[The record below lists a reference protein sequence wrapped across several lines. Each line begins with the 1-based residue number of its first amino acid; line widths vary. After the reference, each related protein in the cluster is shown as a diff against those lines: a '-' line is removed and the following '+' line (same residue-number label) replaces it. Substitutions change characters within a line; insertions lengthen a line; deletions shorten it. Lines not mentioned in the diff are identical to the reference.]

1 MSLFKLK
8 GTLNS
13 RAKII
18 LTFLGFGIL
27 FFIWFGLTFGKNPII
42 AGAILPN
49 PWAVL
54 LSFGEMYRENQLMT
68 NITRS
73 IGLNLAG
80 YLEAVIIAIPFGFL
94 IGLYPFFRG
103 TFQRQVDALRFV
115 PLTAVTGL
123 FIIWFG
129 INIGMKVHFLAFGIF
144 IYLLPI
150 VVQRIDEI
158 DDVYYKTVYTL
169 GASNW
174 QVIKSV
180 YIPAVIARLSDD
192 IRVLTAISWTYIIIA
207 ESLGNQGGIGA
218 LIWRAGL
225 RQGRSDKVFALLI
238 IIILIGFLQDKLFLY
253 LDKEFFPHKYQQSMH
268 GEKLKKQST
277 VGLLLNYF
285 WNTLLWVMLGGYL
298 VLFLNELIGFLDTR
312 ILSEAFGGTVWVIHS
327 LVFIVIIY
335 RLRKLIVKRK
345 LAV

>member
-8 GTLNS
+8 GTLN
-13 RAKII
+13 AQTKVI
-18 LTFLGFGIL
+18 LSILGFGIL
-27 FFIWFGLTFGKNPII
+27 FLIWFVLTVGQDPLIS
-42 AGAILPN
+42 GAILPK

-54 LSFGEMYRENQLMT
+54 LSVGEMFRENQLMT
-68 NITRS
+68 NITKS

-80 YLEAVIIAIPFGFL
+80 YLEAVLIAIPFGFL
-94 IGLYPFFRG
+94 IGLFPFFRG

-253 LDKEFFPHKYQQSMH
+253 LDKEFFPHKYQQGKH
-268 GEKLKKQST
+268 GEKLKNQSS
-277 VGLLLNYF
+277 LNLMLNYF
-285 WNTLLWVMLGGYL
+285 WNTLLWVALGGYL
-298 VLFLNELIGFLDTR
+298 VLFINEFTGFLDTK
-312 ILSEAFGGTVWVIHS
+312 ILYEAFGGTVWVIHS
-327 LVFIVIIY
+327 LVFLVIIY
-335 RLRKLIVKRK
+335 RVRKLVLKRK
-345 LAV
+345 LA